1 MQWNRK
7 CQSLETTPV
16 RQAPGTAGPGP
27 HWSWRITLELE
38 EVGDG
43 AGDTRE
49 DVRGLVGT
57 VRGLAVWRG

>member
-7 CQSLETTPV
+7 CPSLEMTPV
-16 RQAPGTAGPGP
+16 RQAPGTAMT
-27 HWSWRITLELE
+27 TLEL

-43 AGDTRE
+43 AGDMRE